1 MSELTKKV
9 TLKQLQS
16 QLSILDGKRNVLK
29 NQVENIQQEL
39 SLANSQMQKIK
50 NEINRLQMFEI
61 KEINISEHAILRYI
75 ERVLMIDIEQIKSN
89 VITDELKK
97 LVSVL
102 GGSGS
107 YPVKDFKVVMVN
119 KTITTITN

>member
-1 MSELTKKV
+1 MTQLTNKV

-16 QLSILDGKRNVLK
+16 QLSTLEGKRNVLK